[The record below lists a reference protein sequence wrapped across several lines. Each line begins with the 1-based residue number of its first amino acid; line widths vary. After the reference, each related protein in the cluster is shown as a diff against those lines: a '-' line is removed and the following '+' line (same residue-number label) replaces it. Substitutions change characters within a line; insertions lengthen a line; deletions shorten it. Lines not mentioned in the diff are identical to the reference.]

1 MKMEKLVIRVLG
13 AVLAGGLIAGPA
25 LLAWAQADVL
35 KARNDNRKATM
46 VEYRIVKKTLDEK
59 GNPAD
64 TTAAATKLLELQK
77 TYMTLFP
84 AGSDKGETKALPVI
98 WTDWAGFLEANKVTE
113 DAMTKLIAAS
123 KGTDLAALGE
133 AFREMNAG
141 CTGCH
146 KKYHTP

>member
-1 MKMEKLVIRVLG
+1 MMKKLMIVALG
-13 AVLAGGLIAGPA
+13 AALAGGLIAGPT
-25 LLAWAQADVL
+25 LVAWAQADVL

-46 VEYRIVKKTLDEK
+46 VEYRIVKKVLDDK

-77 TYMTLFP
+77 VYMTMFP

-113 DAMTKLIAAS
+113 DAMIKLIAAS
-123 KGTDLAALGE
+123 KGTDLAALGD
-133 AFREMNAG
+133 AFKEMNAG

>member
-1 MKMEKLVIRVLG
+1 MMKKLMIGALG
-13 AVLAGGLIAGPA
+13 AALAGGLIAAPA
-25 LLAWAQADVL
+25 LVAWAQADVL

-46 VEYRIVKKTLDEK
+46 VEYRIVKKVLDDK

-77 TYMTLFP
+77 AYMTMFP
-84 AGSDKGETKALPVI
+84 AGSDKGETKALPNI
-98 WTDWAGFLEANKVTE
+98 WTDWAGFLEVNKQTE

-123 KGTDLAALGE
+123 KGTDLAALGD
-133 AFREMNAG
+133 AFKEMNAG
-141 CTGCH
+141 CTACH